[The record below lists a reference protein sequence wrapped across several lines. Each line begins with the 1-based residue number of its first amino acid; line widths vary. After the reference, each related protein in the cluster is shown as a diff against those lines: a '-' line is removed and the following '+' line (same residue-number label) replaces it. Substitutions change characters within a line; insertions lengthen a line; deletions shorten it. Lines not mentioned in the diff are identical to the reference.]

1 MDGDFSLGEWRLV
14 LEKRAQNSD
23 LFALQLNPEYQ
34 YTLGGG
40 ETVRYGFSLA
50 AEVATD
56 VKGNDPS
63 PRFPFQVQRNY
74 PNPFNPSTRIAY
86 SIGKLGPVSVKIYDV
101 AGRLVRVLVDDIG
114 EPGVYNILWDGMNDS
129 GRHVGSGIYF
139 CMMWSGEFAET
150 KKFILLR

>member
-1 MDGDFSLGEWRLV
+1 M
-14 LEKRAQNSD
+14 
-23 LFALQLNPEYQ
+23 
-34 YTLGGG
+34 
-40 ETVRYGFSLA
+40 
-50 AEVATD
+50 
-56 VKGNDPS
+56 
-63 PRFPFQVQRNY
+63 
-74 PNPFNPSTRIAY
+74 
-86 SIGKLGPVSVKIYDV
+86 SVKIYDV